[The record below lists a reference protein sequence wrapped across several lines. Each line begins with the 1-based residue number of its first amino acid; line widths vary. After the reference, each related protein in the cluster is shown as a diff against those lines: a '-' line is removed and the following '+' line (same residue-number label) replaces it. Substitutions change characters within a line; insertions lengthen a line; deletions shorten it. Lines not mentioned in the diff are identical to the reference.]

1 MSGTGVTGITPG
13 VRLPVQRPRLH
24 SRPACA
30 DRPYEKWQNPGVTT
44 SRPRLG
50 YLMVVTGAVLFGLN
64 GGVSRVA
71 MGSGLTPETFT
82 TLRITGATAVFMLT
96 ALCIRRSALRPPT
109 GSSLVLVVALG
120 LVGVAS
126 LQLTYNIAITRLP
139 LGIALLL
146 EYLAPV
152 LVILWVRFAR
162 KEAVHQ
168 RMWLAVALALGGLA
182 VVGQVWTGLAFDG
195 LGVVMGLLAAVS
207 FATYFLLGEHNVGT
221 TDPLR
226 VILWAFVVAT
236 VVMNLVQPLWTVP
249 ELDSRT
255 SMLGR
260 LDGWSVNPWI
270 AVAAVVVLGT
280 VVPFFLQLLAL
291 QHLPATV
298 VTVIAMLEP
307 VIANVL
313 GWGWFR
319 ESLNGLQVVG
329 VVAVLAG
336 IVLAQTARTVEP
348 DLLPQP

>member
-1 MSGTGVTGITPG
+1 
-13 VRLPVQRPRLH
+13 
-24 SRPACA
+24 
-30 DRPYEKWQNPGVTT
+30 
-44 SRPRLG
+44 
-50 YLMVVTGAVLFGLN
+50 MVIAGAVLFGLN

-82 TLRITGATAVFMLT
+82 TLRITGAALVFVLA
-96 ALCIRRSALRPPT
+96 ALCVRRSALRPPT
-109 GSSLVLVVALG
+109 GSSLLLVVGLG
-120 LVGVAS
+120 LVGVAA
-126 LQLTYNIAITRLP
+126 LQLTYNIAIVRLP

-152 LVILWVRFAR
+152 LVILWVRFVR
-162 KEAVHQ
+162 REPVHQ
-168 RMWLAVALALGGLA
+168 RMWLAVVLALSGLA
-182 VVGQVWTGLAFDG
+182 VVGQVWSGLAFDG

-221 TDPLR
+221 EDPLR
-226 VILWAFVVAT
+226 IILWAFVVAT
-236 VVMNLVQPLWTVP
+236 VLMNVVQPIWTVP

-260 LDGWSVNPWI
+260 LDGWTVDPWL

-280 VVPFFLQLLAL
+280 VVPFFLHLLAL
-291 QHLPATV
+291 NHLPATV

-319 ESLNGLQVVG
+319 ESLDALQVLG
-329 VVAVLAG
+329 VVAVLVG

-348 DLLPQP
+348 DVLPQP